1 MAQEKKV
8 SVIMASYLGEFQN
21 SATQREKKY
30 IRAVKS
36 FLNQSYP
43 NKELIIVADGC
54 TRTYEIYKENWE
66 NNPEVNCIII
76 TKQPIY
82 SGLVRTEGLREA
94 TGDIITYLDNDDVLG
109 KTHIETIINQF
120 TDDVDWVYYDDY
132 LVMSADFKKLMKREV
147 GPRYGSIGTSSI
159 SHRNLPQMKV
169 TGLFSNGYGHD
180 WIACMKLTSMGLRFK
195 KLKNPPQYLVAH
207 FGLVGQGGGDF

>member
-1 MAQEKKV
+1 MANEKKV
-8 SVIMASYLGEFQN
+8 SVIMASYLGDYAN
-21 SATQREKKY
+21 ASTNREKKY

-36 FLNQSYP
+36 FLNQTYP

-66 NNPEVNCIII
+66 NNPEVSCIII
-76 TKQPIY
+76 GKQPIY

-109 KTHIETIINQF
+109 KTHIETIMNQF

-159 SHRNLPQMKV
+159 SHRNIKDLNW
-169 TGLFSNGYGHD
+169 FNGYGHD
-180 WIACMKLTSMGLRFK
+180 FNFMLSLAAKGMKFK